1 MARPTLVSETTKNN
15 SRQSY
20 ISSKGRKNTSLHGSQ
35 TRTPEE
41 QTLEDCCLEGVWGSA
56 LSELNWPQR
65 AINQFPISLAQSTRY
80 TYNRLLLRCKTFCE
94 NRQIVF
100 PPRETGLLAEF
111 LCNTSDESNRPS
123 SVLHSTVAALGHVYM
138 ALNIEDITRDNNIR
152 RLITA
157 LIKSGTA
164 LPRKRSIVMPTQVFS
179 SLFLSW
185 GQNDQ
190 LSIKFL
196 RLKAITLLA
205 LAFMLRPSDVAP
217 NATFYNQHSETEQ
230 KLSFTT
236 DMVTFLPGD
245 NGIKLSL
252 FGIKND
258 TQREGFEVTVPKHN
272 NDLLDPGITLKE
284 YIDLTSS
291 KRSDKSVFI
300 ALNRPYKGISSSA
313 IGKILEEAISLAGLK
328 DQGFSAKSFRPT
340 GATFAI
346 EQGVDP
352 KIVQKIG
359 RWKSTEVFYDH
370 YVHSKTPDDFT
381 NKVIRD

>member
-1 MARPTLVSETTKNN
+1 M
-15 SRQSY
+15 
-20 ISSKGRKNTSLHGSQ
+20 
-35 TRTPEE
+35 
-41 QTLEDCCLEGVWGSA
+41 
-56 LSELNWPQR
+56 
-65 AINQFPISLAQSTRY
+65 
-80 TYNRLLLRCKTFCE
+80 
-94 NRQIVF
+94 F

-157 LIKSGTA
+157 LIKSGTV

-236 DMVTFLPGD
+236 DIVTFLPGN

-252 FGIKND
+252 F
-258 TQREGFEVTVPKHN
+258 E
-272 NDLLDPGITLKE
+272 
-284 YIDLTSS
+284 S
-291 KRSDKSVFI
+291 KMIPNERV
-300 ALNRPYKGISSSA
+300 LR
-313 IGKILEEAISLAGLK
+313 
-328 DQGFSAKSFRPT
+328 
-340 GATFAI
+340 
-346 EQGVDP
+346 
-352 KIVQKIG
+352 
-359 RWKSTEVFYDH
+359 
-370 YVHSKTPDDFT
+370 
-381 NKVIRD
+381 